1 MSVKVPLSVRGLDLR
16 DAATYD
22 RLGELTELDWKAVG
36 PITLAVVYVEHG
48 NAVGEAVDWAR
59 RILKTLDGVSVGVY
73 DELVSV
79 SDIALRCGMSAE
91 SVRLWAAG
99 KRRGARL
106 PFPPPRQV
114 VSVGERSMSLYA
126 WRDVVAWV
134 REVVQIDPDEG
145 ITYLDDMQVAQLVL
159 EVAEFD
165 SGWQPVLGVVR
176 EITTQIHGEL
186 PEPVMT
192 TDVREPIAAPTRL
205 VG

>member
-36 PITLAVVYVEHG
+36 PITLAVVYVDHG
-48 NAVGEAVDWAR
+48 SAVGEAVDWAR
-59 RILKTLDGVSVGVY
+59 RILKTLDGVSVGVH

-91 SVRLWAAG
+91 SVRLWTAG
-99 KRRGARL
+99 KRRGARR

-114 VSVGERSMSLYA
+114 VSVGARSMSLYA

-176 EITTQIHGEL
+176 EITTQIHAEL

-192 TDVREPIAAPTRL
+192 TDAREPIAAPTRL